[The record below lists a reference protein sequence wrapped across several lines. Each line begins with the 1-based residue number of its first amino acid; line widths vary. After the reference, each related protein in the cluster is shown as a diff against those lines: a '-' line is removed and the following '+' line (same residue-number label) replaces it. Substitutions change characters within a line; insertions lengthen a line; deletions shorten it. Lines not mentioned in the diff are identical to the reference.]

1 MTTPTSDHQKIRD
14 TFAEVGDK
22 VRSIT
27 TIPGVGEFVI
37 SQREDGHVT
46 CQLCVERDG
55 ILWNDRDVAPV
66 NVRINRL
73 PRWERTDH
81 QTYKVSTSTGG
92 YGTQAE
98 YEATILMLNAAWE
111 VVAELNELEF
121 ILSCFQ

>member
-27 TIPGVGEFVI
+27 TIPGIGEFVI
-37 SQREDGHVT
+37 AQGERGHVT
-46 CQLCVERDG
+46 CQLCVERG
-55 ILWNDRDVAPV
+55 GAIWSDRDLAPV
-66 NVRINRL
+66 NVRIDQS
-73 PRWERTDH
+73 PRRERSDAPKYALNH
-81 QTYKVSTSTGG
+81 STGG
-92 YGTQAE
+92 CKTQAE
-98 YEATILMLNAAWE
+98 YETTILMLNAAWA